1 MPHDLSKRAA
11 YERMARRLVALLL
24 VVAGAVK
31 PTKGPADRRLV
42 ERAAAIDVW
51 FQQHS
56 REYRA
61 THKGGKAFT
70 PPTWTVR
77 KAGDVPQPWHEIGNQ
92 SLAKRVFRAR
102 VGSRSVVVKRAIG
115 VRSGARRG
123 EPKGADLGGSVIYLE
138 LVYLE
143 ALRGAPGVPE
153 LLGGWFDGPHVY
165 YVLSDGGERIGRGV
179 SVGVG
184 TAPTKL
190 SDAFRKRAAKQ
201 PLQLARSLLACFQS
215 WTAAGFVEDD
225 FKAEQF
231 TLDGTGQIYLVDGPH
246 LRGDSLLGEAV
257 ARTWPHR
264 GAANMLN
271 RDVRACAQDAD
282 CPFTK
287 ENHSCRG
294 AGTCE
299 PGARGAPEARG
310 KCDKGTCMRLSDKT
324 HVYDV
329 ANRPWL
335 LPYIAARAEDP
346 AAGEFLRSL
355 IRLAGRGRPDDRPSF
370 RELVDRIDA
379 FAKAPVPFKL
389 GPKALLYE
397 SALIQSNKRRRK
409 AFWDYASVS
418 FTDLGHAGGVLV
430 DGVVQRLC
438 DDRGLACWQSQVD
451 GHGKDV
457 PVPAHLGEE
466 VVDRTKNKYGPLT
479 AEDAE
484 DSGSLDILDGEF
496 PFNVTRVHQ
505 ALPPK
510 VFAFTVV
517 EDAWRVVESLY
528 VDGGRADDPDAFV
541 NASFPHGV
549 QRHAQRL
556 AGMHYSRLVAVTR
569 SQCDRA
575 RRNLDAFDLIVG
587 AGSLVGGGLRDLAA
601 LLYGLYDVDA
611 PEVASPKPVGD
622 LAASPAAKARV
633 LEESWCH
640 AEIYA
645 AARKLPA
652 FVAFS

>member
-1 MPHDLSKRAA
+1 M
-11 YERMARRLVALLL
+11 
-24 VVAGAVK
+24 
-31 PTKGPADRRLV
+31 
-42 ERAAAIDVW
+42 
-51 FQQHS
+51 
-56 REYRA
+56 
-61 THKGGKAFT
+61 
-70 PPTWTVR
+70 
-77 KAGDVPQPWHEIGNQ
+77 
-92 SLAKRVFRAR
+92 
-102 VGSRSVVVKRAIG
+102 
-115 VRSGARRG
+115 
-123 EPKGADLGGSVIYLE
+123 
-138 LVYLE
+138 
-143 ALRGAPGVPE
+143 
-153 LLGGWFDGPHVY
+153 
-165 YVLSDGGERIGRGV
+165 
-179 SVGVG
+179 
-184 TAPTKL
+184 
-190 SDAFRKRAAKQ
+190 
-201 PLQLARSLLACFQS
+201 
-215 WTAAGFVEDD
+215 
-225 FKAEQF
+225 
-231 TLDGTGQIYLVDGPH
+231 
-246 LRGDSLLGEAV
+246 
-257 ARTWPHR
+257 
-264 GAANMLN
+264 
-271 RDVRACAQDAD
+271 
-282 CPFTK
+282 
-287 ENHSCRG
+287 
-294 AGTCE
+294 
-299 PGARGAPEARG
+299 
-310 KCDKGTCMRLSDKT
+310 
-324 HVYDV
+324 
-329 ANRPWL
+329 
-335 LPYIAARAEDP
+335 
-346 AAGEFLRSL
+346 
-355 IRLAGRGRPDDRPSF
+355 
-370 RELVDRIDA
+370 DRIDA

-587 AGSLVGGGLRDLAA
+587 AGSLVGGGRRDLAA

>member
-1 MPHDLSKRAA
+1 
-11 YERMARRLVALLL
+11 MARRLPAVALLL
-24 VVAGAVK
+24 VVAGADVK
-31 PTKGPADRRLV
+31 PAKEDHRLV
-42 ERAAAIDVW
+42 ERAAQIDAW

-61 THKGGKAFT
+61 AHKGNQLFT
-70 PPTWTVR
+70 PPHWTVR
-77 KAGDVPQPWHEIGNQ
+77 KSVDVPRPWREIGNQ
-92 SLAKRVFRAR
+92 SLAKRVFRSR
-102 VGSRSVVVKRAIG
+102 VGNRSVVVKRAIG

-184 TAPTKL
+184 TQPTVL
-190 SDAFRKRAAKQ
+190 SAAFRRRAAKQ
-201 PLQLARSLLACFQS
+201 PLQLARSLLACFRS

-231 TLDGTGQIYLVDGPH
+231 TLDDNGQIYLVDGPH

-310 KCDKGTCMRLSDKT
+310 KCDKGTCMRLSEKT
-324 HVYDV
+324 HIYDV

-335 LPYIAARAEDP
+335 LPAIADAAEDP
-346 AAGEFLRSL
+346 VKKAFLRSL
-355 IRLAGRGRPDDRPSF
+355 IRDAGRGRPEERPTFQELLDR
-370 RELVDRIDA
+370 VDEFI
-379 FAKAPVPFKL
+379 AKPLPQPA
-389 GPKALLYE
+389 GPKERLYGKSIIQG
-397 SALIQSNKRRRK
+397 SAHRRK
-409 AFWDYASVS
+409 SFWDYASVS
-418 FTDLGHAGGVLV
+418 FTDLGKAGGVRVRDLIQ
-430 DGVVQRLC
+430 GLC
-438 DDRGLACWQSQVD
+438 DDRGLTCWESQVE
-451 GHGKDV
+451 GHGKEV
-457 PVPAHLGEE
+457 PKHYAPKRYRAEHVR
-466 VVDRTKNKYGPLT
+466 DR
-479 AEDAE
+479 
-484 DSGSLDILDGEF
+484 GSMPKRYRDKAGMLDILYGQFYDAN
-496 PFNVTRVHQ
+496 PTLMWTRT
-505 ALPPK
+505 LPPE

-517 EDAWRVVESLY
+517 SDAWRVVRSSY
-528 VDGGRADDPDAFV
+528 HDGGGAKYENDPDAFV

-611 PEVASPKPVGD
+611 PEVAPPKPVGD

-645 AARKLPA
+645 AARKLPG

>member
-1 MPHDLSKRAA
+1 
-11 YERMARRLVALLL
+11 MARRLIMVALLL
-24 VVAGAVK
+24 VASGANVK

-61 THKGGKAFT
+61 AHKGGKAFT
-70 PPTWTVR
+70 PPNWTVR

-92 SLAKRVFRAR
+92 SIAKRVFRAR

-115 VRSGARRG
+115 VRSGPHRG

-179 SVGVG
+179 SKGVG
-184 TAPTKL
+184 TAPTVL
-190 SDAFRKRAAKQ
+190 SDAFRTRAAKQ

-215 WTAAGFVEDD
+215 WTAAGFLEDD

-231 TLDGTGQIYLVDGPH
+231 TLDGNGQIYLVDGPH

-271 RDVRACAQDAD
+271 RDVRTCAQDAD

-310 KCDKGTCMRLSDKT
+310 KCVNNKCMRLSDKT
-324 HVYDV
+324 HIYDV

-335 LPYIAARAEDP
+335 LPAIADAAED
-346 AAGEFLRSL
+346 AASKAFLRGL
-355 IRLAGRGRPDDRPSF
+355 IRLAGRGQPEERPSF
-370 RELVDRIDA
+370 QELLDRVDRFI
-379 FAKAPVPFKL
+379 AKPLPQTP
-389 GPKALLYE
+389 GPKERLYKSSVIQD
-397 SALIQSNKRRRK
+397 SAHRRK
-409 AFWDYASVS
+409 SFWDYASVS
-418 FTDLGHAGGVLV
+418 FTDLGKAGGVRVRDLIQ
-430 DGVVQRLC
+430 GLC
-438 DDRGLACWQSQVD
+438 EDRGLTCWESQVE
-451 GHGKDV
+451 GHGKEIPKHYAPKRFREVRVRNRGSMPKKFRGKAGALDV
-457 PVPAHLGEE
+457 L
-466 VVDRTKNKYGPLT
+466 YGQFYDENPTLMWT
-479 AEDAE
+479 
-484 DSGSLDILDGEF
+484 
-496 PFNVTRVHQ
+496 TT
-505 ALPPK
+505 LPPE

-517 EDAWRVVESLY
+517 SDAWRVVRSSYYDRHEDL
-528 VDGGRADDPDAFV
+528 DDLDAFV

-556 AGMHYSRLVAVTR
+556 AGMQYSRLVAVTR

-575 RRNLDAFDLIVG
+575 LRNLDAFDLIVD
-587 AGSLVGGGLRDLAA
+587 AASLAGGGLRDLAA

-640 AEIYA
+640 SEIYA
-645 AARKLPA
+645 AARQLPA
-652 FVAFS
+652 FVAFSS

>member
-1 MPHDLSKRAA
+1 
-11 YERMARRLVALLL
+11 MARLPCAVVALLL
-24 VVAGAVK
+24 AVAGAVK

-61 THKGGKAFT
+61 AHKGAKAFT

-184 TAPTKL
+184 TAPTVL
-190 SDAFRKRAAKQ
+190 SDAFRTRAAKQ
-201 PLQLARSLLACFQS
+201 PLQLARSLLMCFQS
-215 WTAAGFVEDD
+215 WTAAGFLEDD

-271 RDVRACAQDAD
+271 RDVRTCAQDAD

-335 LPYIAARAEDP
+335 LPAIADAAED
-346 AAGEFLRSL
+346 AASKAFLRGL
-355 IRLAGRGRPDDRPSF
+355 IRVAGRGRPEERPTFQELLDR
-370 RELVDRIDA
+370 VDQFIAEPRPQPA
-379 FAKAPVPFKL
+379 
-389 GPKALLYE
+389 GPKERLFKSSVIQG
-397 SALIQSNKRRRK
+397 SAHRRK
-409 AFWDYASVS
+409 SFWDYASVS
-418 FTDLGHAGGVLV
+418 FTDLGKARGVRV
-430 DGVVQRLC
+430 REVIEGLC
-438 DDRGLACWQSQVD
+438 EDRGLTCWESQVE
-451 GHGKDV
+451 GHGKEIPKHYAPKRFREVRVRNRASMPKKFRGKAGALDV
-457 PVPAHLGEE
+457 L
-466 VVDRTKNKYGPLT
+466 YGQFYDENPT
-479 AEDAE
+479 QMW
-484 DSGSLDILDGEF
+484 
-496 PFNVTRVHQ
+496 TTT
-505 ALPPK
+505 LPPE

-517 EDAWRVVESLY
+517 SDAWRVVRSSYYDRHEDL
-528 VDGGRADDPDAFV
+528 DDLDAFV

-556 AGMHYSRLVAVTR
+556 AGMDYSRLVAVTR

-575 RRNLDAFDLIVG
+575 RRNLDAFDLIVD
-587 AGSLVGGGLRDLAA
+587 AASLAGGGLRDLAA

-645 AARKLPA
+645 AARKLPV

>member
-1 MPHDLSKRAA
+1 
-11 YERMARRLVALLL
+11 MARRLVALLL

-61 THKGGKAFT
+61 THKGAKAFT

-215 WTAAGFVEDD
+215 WTAAGFLEDD
-225 FKAEQF
+225 FKSEQF
-231 TLDGTGQIYLVDGPH
+231 TLDGTGQIFLVDGPH

-310 KCDKGTCMRLSDKT
+310 KCLKGGRCALLSEKT

-335 LPYIAARAEDP
+335 LPYIADRAEDP

-355 IRLAGRGRPDDRPSF
+355 IRLAGRGRPEDRPSF
-370 RELVDRIDA
+370 RELLDRVNQFI
-379 FAKAPVPFKL
+379 AKPLPQPA
-389 GPKALLYE
+389 GPKELLYK
-397 SALIQSNKRRRK
+397 SSVIQSSAHRRK
-409 AFWDYASVS
+409 SFWDYASVS
-418 FTDLGHAGGVLV
+418 FTDLGKAGSVRVRELIEG
-430 DGVVQRLC
+430 LC
-438 DDRGLACWQSQVD
+438 DDRGLTCWESQVE
-451 GHGKDV
+451 GHGKEIPKHYAPKRFREVRARNRGSMPKKFRDKAGALDV
-457 PVPAHLGEE
+457 LYGQFYDENPTLMWS
-466 VVDRTKNKYGPLT
+466 RT
-479 AEDAE
+479 
-484 DSGSLDILDGEF
+484 
-496 PFNVTRVHQ
+496 
-505 ALPPK
+505 LPPE

-517 EDAWRVVESLY
+517 SDAWRVVRSSYYDRHEDL
-528 VDGGRADDPDAFV
+528 DDPDAFV

>member
-1 MPHDLSKRAA
+1 
-11 YERMARRLVALLL
+11 MARLPCAVVALLL
-24 VVAGAVK
+24 AVAGAVK

-61 THKGGKAFT
+61 AHKGAKAFT

-102 VGSRSVVVKRAIG
+102 VGGRSVVVKRAIG

-190 SDAFRKRAAKQ
+190 SDAFRTRAAKQ
-201 PLQLARSLLACFQS
+201 PLQLARSLLMCFQS
-215 WTAAGFVEDD
+215 WTAAGFLEDD

-271 RDVRACAQDAD
+271 RDVRTCTQDAD

-310 KCDKGTCMRLSDKT
+310 KCVNNKCMRLSDKT
-324 HVYDV
+324 HIYDV

-335 LPYIAARAEDP
+335 LPAIADAAED
-346 AAGEFLRSL
+346 AASKAFLRGL
-355 IRLAGRGRPDDRPSF
+355 IRVAGRGRPEERPTFQELLDR
-370 RELVDRIDA
+370 VDQFIAEPRPQPA
-379 FAKAPVPFKL
+379 
-389 GPKALLYE
+389 GPKERLFKSSVIQG
-397 SALIQSNKRRRK
+397 SAHRRK
-409 AFWDYASVS
+409 SFWDYASVS
-418 FTDLGHAGGVLV
+418 FTDLGKAGGVRVRDLIQ
-430 DGVVQRLC
+430 GLC
-438 DDRGLACWQSQVD
+438 EDRGLTCWESQVE
-451 GHGKDV
+451 GHGKEIPKHYAPKRFREVRVRNRASMPKKFRGKAGALDV
-457 PVPAHLGEE
+457 L
-466 VVDRTKNKYGPLT
+466 YGQFYDENPT
-479 AEDAE
+479 QMW
-484 DSGSLDILDGEF
+484 
-496 PFNVTRVHQ
+496 TTT
-505 ALPPK
+505 LPPE

-517 EDAWRVVESLY
+517 SDAWRVVRSSYYDRHEDL
-528 VDGGRADDPDAFV
+528 DDLDAFV

-556 AGMHYSRLVAVTR
+556 AGMDYSRLVAVTR

-575 RRNLDAFDLIVG
+575 RRNLDAFDLIVD
-587 AGSLVGGGLRDLAA
+587 AASLAGGGLRDLAA

-645 AARKLPA
+645 AARKLPV